1 MRITRLPDGSVHLS
15 QMDEWQLRTLRSL
28 PGLADP
34 GDDEAALRRLYPA
47 PFEAGETTE
56 EQKEDW
62 AELVQP
68 ELEQLFESSLERVS
82 ADVKNARLEPPPPPR
97 AMNDE
102 QEEEEEEE
110 IVGVEKPP
118 VVRAPDPAMRNR
130 PRSPRPAAIRPPKT
144 EEPPEAPPRWEFT
157 IPAAHVEDWY
167 RAMNQ
172 ARLIL
177 SERHAAHRTD
187 DDHIA
192 RLFMTGRMEPL
203 IQYELLTTL
212 CGWWVEALMR
222 R

>member
-1 MRITRLPDGSVHLS
+1 MKITRLPDGSVHLS

-82 ADVKNARLEPPPPPR
+82 ADVKNARLELPPP
-97 AMNDE
+97 AMEEDE
-102 QEEEEEEE
+102 EL
-110 IVGVEKPP
+110 GVEKPRP
-118 VVRAPDPAMRNR
+118 VRAPEPALRNR
-130 PRSPRPAAIRPPKT
+130 PRRPRPATIRPQET
-144 EEPPEAPPRWEFT
+144 EGPPEAAPRWEFT

-187 DDHIA
+187 DKHIA
-192 RLFMTGRMEPL
+192 QLFMTGRMEPL
-203 IQYELLTTL
+203 IQYELLTAL

-222 R
+222 Q

>member
-1 MRITRLPDGSVHLS
+1 MRVSRLPDGSVQLS
-15 QMDEWQLRTLRSL
+15 QLDDLQLRMLRSL

-47 PFEAGETTE
+47 PFEPGETTD

-68 ELEQLFESSLERVS
+68 ELEQLFENSLERVS
-82 ADVKNARLEPPPPPR
+82 ADVKTARLESLPPP
-97 AMNDE
+97 AMEDDGE
-102 QEEEEEEE
+102 DQEDEEE
-110 IVGVEKPP
+110 VGIEKPP
-118 VVRAPDPAMRNR
+118 RVRAPDPAMRKR
-130 PRSPRPAAIRPPKT
+130 PRSPRRAAIRPPQK
-144 EEPPEAPPRWEFT
+144 EAPPELPLRWEFT

-187 DDHIA
+187 DEHIA
-192 RLFMTGRMEPL
+192 RLLMSGRMESL
-203 IQYELLTTL
+203 IQYELLTAL
-212 CGWWVEALMR
+212 CGWWVEVLMR

>member
-1 MRITRLPDGSVHLS
+1 MRVSRLPDGSVQLS
-15 QMDEWQLRTLRSL
+15 QLDDWQLRTLRSL

-34 GDDEAALRRLYPA
+34 GEDEAALRRLYPA
-47 PFEAGETTE
+47 PFEPGETTD

-68 ELEQLFESSLERVS
+68 ELEQLFENSLERVS
-82 ADVKNARLEPPPPPR
+82 ADVKNARLESPPPP
-97 AMNDE
+97 ATEDDDE
-102 QEEEEEEE
+102 DQEDEED
-110 IVGVEKPP
+110 VGIEKPP
-118 VVRAPDPAMRNR
+118 RIRAPDPAVRQR
-130 PRSPRPAAIRPPKT
+130 PRSPRRAAIRPP
-144 EEPPEAPPRWEFT
+144 EQEAPQEMPLRWEFT

-187 DDHIA
+187 DEHIA
-192 RLFMTGRMEPL
+192 RLFMSGRMEPL
-203 IQYELLTTL
+203 IQYELLTAL
-212 CGWWVEALMR
+212 CGWWVEVLMR

>member
-1 MRITRLPDGSVHLS
+1 MRFSRLPDGSVHLS
-15 QMDEWQLRTLRSL
+15 QMDEWQLRLLRSL

-47 PFEAGETTE
+47 PFEPGETTE

-68 ELEQLFESSLERVS
+68 ELEQLFENSLERVS
-82 ADVKNARLEPPPPPR
+82 ADVKSARLEPPP
-97 AMNDE
+97 AMEEDASRDDKEDE
-102 QEEEEEEE
+102 
-110 IVGVEKPP
+110 GVEKPP
-118 VVRAPDPAMRNR
+118 RVRVPVPAARKR
-130 PRSPRPAAIRPPKT
+130 PRNPRPAEVRSP
-144 EEPPEAPPRWEFT
+144 EPEAPLRWEFT
-157 IPAAHVEDWY
+157 IPVSHVEDWY

-187 DDHIA
+187 DEHIA
-192 RLFMTGRMEPL
+192 RLFMSGRIEPL
-203 IQYELLTTL
+203 IQYELLTAM
-212 CGWWVEALMR
+212 CSWWVDALMR